1 MVILQMTNVSI
12 LFFKHHIL
20 EMFKLWISTL
30 VLLLHV
36 HANESHFGWCLTFVQ
51 SSLFTFSIHA
61 TELLISEIF
70 LGNTLRK
77 SQVRY
82 NKPFQYFILSKL
94 QQHYLCTDH
103 QDSRF
108 RSVCAKFL
116 NNNNDYNILIS
127 WEELDASEG

>member
-1 MVILQMTNVSI
+1 MVILQMTNPSI

-20 EMFKLWISTL
+20 EMFKLCISSL
-30 VLLLHV
+30 VLLLHI
-36 HANESHFGWCLTFVQ
+36 HANESHFGWCLTSVQ

-70 LGNTLRK
+70 LGNILRK
-77 SQVRY
+77 SQICY
-82 NKPFQYFILSKL
+82 NKPFQYFTLSKS

-108 RSVCAKFL
+108 RSVCAKFV
-116 NNNNDYNILIS
+116 NNSNDYNILS
-127 WEELDASEG
+127 S